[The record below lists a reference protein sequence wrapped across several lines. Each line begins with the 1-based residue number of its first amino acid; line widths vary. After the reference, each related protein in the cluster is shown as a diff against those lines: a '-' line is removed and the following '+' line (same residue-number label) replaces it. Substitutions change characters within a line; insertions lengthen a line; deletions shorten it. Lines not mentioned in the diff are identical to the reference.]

1 MQDIKMRMTT
11 AYLGMGRRSIGSENV
26 DGIVDNRTL
35 KGKQRIFKFDVVGN
49 GESLRTLTLG
59 NSLFSLW
66 HDWPPSHF
74 S

>member
-1 MQDIKMRMTT
+1 MQDTKMRMTM
-11 AYLGMGRRSIGSENV
+11 AYLGMERRNIGSENV

-35 KGKQRIFKFDVVGN
+35 KGKQRIFKLDVGN
-49 GESLRTLTLG
+49 WESLRTLTLG